1 MKKRIACLML
11 ALVLVIGLIPAAA
24 VTASAAATGVSE
36 AGVRVIK
43 NFVGFHR
50 NAYEVSAGVYRI
62 GYGTPGVKN
71 QTITEANADKLLR
84 AELDKEQADVD
95 ALEGMSLAAIWQT
108 VLGRREEALD
118 QERR

>member
-11 ALVLVIGLIPAAA
+11 ALVLIIGLIPVAA

-43 NFVGFHR
+43 DFVGFHR
-50 NAYEVSAGVYRI
+50 NAYEISAGVYRV
-62 GYGTPGVKN
+62 GYGTPAVQN

-84 AELDKEQADVD
+84 AELDKLVKVINSLGIELVQKRFD
-95 ALEGMSLAAIWQT
+95 ALVWYSYSEGTA
-108 VLGRREEALD
+108 
-118 QERR
+118 